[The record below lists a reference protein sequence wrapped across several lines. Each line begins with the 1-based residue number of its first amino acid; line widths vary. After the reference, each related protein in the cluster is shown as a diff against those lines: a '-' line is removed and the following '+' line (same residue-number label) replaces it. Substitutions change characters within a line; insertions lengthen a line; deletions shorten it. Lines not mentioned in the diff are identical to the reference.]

1 MHLYQVFR
9 SSSTL
14 AGNNKRLQFCPRC
27 GLAFAEKELEEF
39 ARQTCRQCDFVSYLN
54 PDPGI
59 TVLIRSSEKK
69 ILIGKRSSTARYGN
83 KWCLPGGYIE
93 YEESFIE
100 TAHREVREETGLEI
114 RIEGIVNVVSNLL
127 DDYHHTIVIILIGD
141 VAGGRQQPGD
151 DLTEL
156 RWIDRDQ
163 HERMDYAFAA
173 DRKIIDCYF
182 QGSMRVLPIDKRFEP
197 SSSAV

>member
-9 SSSTL
+9 NSGAL
-14 AGNNKRLQFCPRC
+14 AGNNKRFNYCPEC
-27 GLAFAEKELEEF
+27 GAMFAKKELGKF
-39 ARQTCRQCDFVSYLN
+39 TRQTCDHCDFVAYLN

-59 TVLIRSSEKK
+59 TVLIRSPDKK
-69 ILIGKRSSTARYGN
+69 ILIGKRSEKARYGN

-93 YEESFIE
+93 YEETFLE
-100 TAHREVREETGLEI
+100 TAHREVLEETGLEI

-141 VAGGRQQPGD
+141 VSGGRQRPGD
-151 DLTEL
+151 DLIDL

-182 QGSMRVLPIDKRFEP
+182 QGTMTVVPVDKRFLL
-197 SSSAV
+197 

>member
-9 SSSTL
+9 NSGAL
-14 AGNNKRLQFCPRC
+14 AGNNKRFNYCPRC
-27 GLAFAEKELEEF
+27 GAMFEVKELGKF
-39 ARQTCRQCDFVSYLN
+39 TRQTCAYCDFVAYLN

-59 TVLIRSSEKK
+59 TVLIRATDKK
-69 ILIGKRSSTARYGN
+69 ILIGKRSEKARYGN

-93 YEESFIE
+93 YEETFLE

-141 VAGGRQQPGD
+141 VSGGRQQPGD

-182 QGSMRVLPIDKRFEP
+182 QGNMTVLPVDE
-197 SSSAV
+197 SSLL